1 MSKDKYLFYS
11 CGFAFASNLILFG
24 VKLYIGLKSNSISIF
39 SDAINNLF
47 DSLSGVITLISLYL
61 LLSNDDNFSKGYFEK
76 GEQLFSFL
84 MSLIIVLAGFY
95 FAYNSIERF
104 MYPTPVWFITIY
116 AVVLAGTALA
126 KIIMYFIYNSFSK
139 KSNSPVI
146 KVMKTDCILDFCIT
160 LITIV
165 TLIVSQ
171 YGSYSFDALFGLIIS
186 LIIIISAF
194 KMLFS
199 SGKSLINYVSYEDR
213 VKLKEIIEK
222 YKSDIEISEINF
234 YTVDNFK
241 FAYIKTEI
249 TDKSILDNFMI
260 EVYDKTGINIKF
272 IL

>member
-1 MSKDKYLFYS
+1 MIKDKYLFYS
-11 CGFAFASNLILFG
+11 CGFAFISNLILFG
-24 VKLYIGLKSNSISIF
+24 IKLYIGLKSNSISIF

-61 LLSNDDNFSKGYFEK
+61 LLSNGDNFSKGYFGK
-76 GEQLFSFL
+76 SEQLFSFL

-126 KIIMYFIYNSFSK
+126 KMVMFFIYSAFSK

-186 LIIIISAF
+186 IIIIISAF

-199 SGKSLINYVSYEDR
+199 SGKNLINYISYDDR
-213 VKLKEIIEK
+213 IKLKEIIDA

-234 YTVDNFK
+234 YIVENSK
-241 FAYIKTEI
+241 FAYLKANIMNN
-249 TDKSILDNFMI
+249 SILDNFLT
-260 EVYDKTGINIKF
+260 EVYDKTGIKIKF
-272 IL
+272 TL